1 MAKPIKQEVAVAE
14 YVSKNYVVSK
24 AQAATM
30 KAGELENVIIVDDIN
45 AVVNLF
51 ISGCIYVSAVCTNP
65 QGDIDAGGAPRQNPC
80 NRKGLISSPGY
91 KRKMRDAI
99 QSMYK
104 LPIHVQRRGVL
115 LGGTLEAAIAKG
127 KDPKVTADLKKFVDD
142 QKQQAEQSKKSAK
155 GAAADADADD
165 AEESAGSD
173 AVSSGKC
180 DWSSIK
186 QANREYFWDD
196 RTFGRLFTAPVNDG
210 DTGPVQISHFQT
222 LHPIEILDLAINAPL
237 ASFKEKG
244 NNTIG
249 RMSIVD
255 FGLYAG
261 TITVNPRHAQTT
273 GYTWADLNL
282 MLNTVALLWDMS
294 QSATRT
300 GVSHERMY
308 LFVHT
313 SAYGSLPLNQTIKLT
328 RPLDKTSSTPDD
340 ARKSMD
346 DYHLPER
353 NEIELPAGMRLI
365 II

>member
-1 MAKPIKQEVAVAE
+1 MSKPAKQELTD

-24 AQAATM
+24 AQASSM
-30 KAGELENVIIVDDIN
+30 KAAELENVIVVDDLN
-45 AVVNLF
+45 ATVNLF
-51 ISGCIYVSAVCTNP
+51 LSGCIYVSAVCTNP
-65 QGDIDAGGAPRQNPC
+65 QGDIDTNGAPRQNPC
-80 NRKGLISSPGY
+80 NGKGLISSPGY

-99 QSMYK
+99 QAMYK

-115 LGGTLEAAIAKG
+115 LGGTLEAAMAKG
-127 KDPKVTADLKKFVDD
+127 KDPKATADLKKFVED
-142 QKQQAEQSKKSAK
+142 QKQKADKSNKSAK
-155 GAAADADADD
+155 ASEVDD
-165 AEESAGSD
+165 DDDSEEAEDSVENK
-173 AVSSGKC
+173 GKR

-186 QANREYFWDD
+186 QANREHFWDD

-222 LHPIEILDLAINAPL
+222 LHPIHILDLAVNAPL

-244 NNTIG
+244 DNTIG

-255 FGLYAG
+255 FGLYTG

-282 MLNTVALLWDMS
+282 LLNTVALLWDMS

-308 LFVHT
+308 LFLHT

-328 RPLDKTSSTPDD
+328 RPVDKTSFGPEDS
-340 ARKSMD
+340 RKSME
-346 DYHLPER
+346 DYQLPDRDAVEDG
-353 NEIELPAGMRLI
+353 LPSGMKLI